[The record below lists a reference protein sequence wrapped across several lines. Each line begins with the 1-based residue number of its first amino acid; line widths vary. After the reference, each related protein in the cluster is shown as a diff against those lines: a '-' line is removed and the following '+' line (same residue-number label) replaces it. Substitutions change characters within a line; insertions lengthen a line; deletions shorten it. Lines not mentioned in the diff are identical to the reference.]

1 MKFDGAALGELGKNL
16 PRVRFLRMMDSPMAI
31 RAKAAEVV
39 KGIERLRLV
48 VRLVHQR
55 NHVMNLEIRASRRP
69 RNKELMRRIE
79 LALVLAQL
87 KSLFHKFAAFE
98 TFHLVAD

>member
-48 VRLVHQR
+48 VRLVH
-55 NHVMNLEIRASRRP
+55 
-69 RNKELMRRIE
+69 
-79 LALVLAQL
+79 
-87 KSLFHKFAAFE
+87 
-98 TFHLVAD
+98 